1 MPGDFAF
8 KTFIY
13 PFKREKGALML
24 KLQKYPFPKVQDP
37 VGDLL
42 GLDLVFGFFTE
53 RNFWKIG
60 NMFC

>member
-13 PFKREKGALML
+13 PFKREKGALLL

-53 RNFWKIG
+53 RNF
-60 NMFC
+60 